1 MLYKSLVLPILIFGL
16 EVLFPTDSEITMLE
30 QCQLSILRI
39 ILGLPNRVPSVSL
52 HYLLGMLPIKLLLFR
67 SHLSFCTDRLLS
79 LSDTATSKCLFLSR
93 YQTARYGFSHRI
105 NSILGDLDLPDVVD
119 LMSIAPSKL
128 AWSAFVKTSLHCLFR
143 DTFDSSATSMPSL
156 SDVVALEPLNYLKFI
171 LFLRAQKVILVLL
184 D

>member
-16 EVLFPTDSEITMLE
+16 EVQFPTDSEILMLE
-30 QCQLSILRI
+30 RCQLSILRI

-67 SHLSFCTDRLLS
+67 SHLSFLYRLLS

-93 YQTARYGFSHRI
+93 YQTAKYGFSHQI

-119 LMSIAPSKL
+119 PAL
-128 AWSAFVKTSLHCLFR
+128 SL
-143 DTFDSSATSMPSL
+143 
-156 SDVVALEPLNYLKFI
+156 LN
-171 LFLRAQKVILVLL
+171 
-184 D
+184 